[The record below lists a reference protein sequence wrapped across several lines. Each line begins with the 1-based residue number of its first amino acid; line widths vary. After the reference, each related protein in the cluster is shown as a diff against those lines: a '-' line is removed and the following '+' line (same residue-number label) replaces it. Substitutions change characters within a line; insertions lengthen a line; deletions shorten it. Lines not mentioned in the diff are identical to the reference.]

1 MTGVQ
6 EVIGIGVFGKLAC
19 HRTNDAQIIGACGNM
34 CGNSSLTG
42 SPARTVMGKL
52 PGTSQRQTI
61 LVELR
66 PLLGHWKWLPIEGL
80 QLWLGIERV
89 DLRNTA
95 IHEQEDDVLGS
106 GWMMQAR
113 RSTKH
118 TRLCQ
123 HIGSQSP
130 ERE

>member
-1 MTGVQ
+1 MTSVQ
-6 EVIGIGVFGKLAC
+6 KVIGIGVFRELAC
-19 HRTNDAQIIGACGNM
+19 HGTNDAQVISACGNM
-34 CGNSSLTG
+34 REQFTDGKS
-42 SPARTVMGKL
+42 ARTVLGKL
-52 PGTSQRQTI
+52 PGAPQRQTI

-66 PLLGHWKWLPIEGL
+66 SLLGHRKWLPIEGL

-89 DLRNTA
+89 DLRHTA
-95 IHEQEDDVLGS
+95 IHEQEDDVLSS

-123 HIGSQSP
+123 HIGG
-130 ERE
+130 

>member
-6 EVIGIGVFGKLAC
+6 EVIGIGVFGELAG
-19 HRTNDAQIIGACGNM
+19 HGTNDAQVICACGNM
-34 CGNSSLTG
+34 GEQITDWKSR
-42 SPARTVMGKL
+42 RTVLGKL
-52 PGTSQRQTI
+52 PGAPQRQAI

-66 PLLGHWKWLPIEGL
+66 SLLGHWKWLPIERL
-80 QLWLGIERV
+80 QLWLGIERI
-89 DLRNTA
+89 DLRHTA

>member
-1 MTGVQ
+1 MPGVQ
-6 EVIGIGVFGKLAC
+6 KVIGIGVFRELAC
-19 HRTNDAQIIGACGNM
+19 HGTNNAQVIRACGNV
-34 CGNSSLTG
+34 GEQFTDGKS
-42 SPARTVMGKL
+42 ARTMLGKL

-66 PLLGHWKWLPIEGL
+66 SFLGHWEWLPIESL

-89 DLRNTA
+89 DLRHAA
-95 IHEQEDDVLGS
+95 IHEQEDDVLSS
-106 GWMMQAR
+106 GRMMQAR

-123 HIGSQSP
+123 HIGSQSSK
-130 ERE
+130 RE